1 MDNIDKTSSTTN
13 WPTQGENAAG
23 AAPENLRDTTPVPPL
38 KSPHLSGDL
47 GESNGTAIN
56 LLKIGDLLLVHR
68 SIINGWDVPQS
79 TRDQVCAQL
88 GAAINHYGSD
98 EKLATPRGQRQ
109 FLKLVKLTIAMDA
122 TNLAVKWS
130 RPSLHPWFRERKP
143 EKRQARRFTRKRPAM
158 SAKTMAMIA
167 KWRGEA

>member
-1 MDNIDKTSSTTN
+1 MNNENDN
-13 WPTQGENAAG
+13 A
-23 AAPENLRDTTPVPPL
+23 RDTAHASPL
-38 KSPHLSGDL
+38 KSAPLSGDL
-47 GESNGTAIN
+47 GESNGTTIN

-88 GAAINHYGSD
+88 GAAIDHYGSD
-98 EKLATPRGQRQ
+98 ELLATPRGQRQ
-109 FLKLVKLTIAMDA
+109 FMKLAKLMIAMDA
-122 TNLAVKWS
+122 TDLAIKWA

-143 EKRQARRFTRKRPAM
+143 EKRQARRFTRKRPQM
-158 SAKTMAMIA
+158 SAKTMAMVA